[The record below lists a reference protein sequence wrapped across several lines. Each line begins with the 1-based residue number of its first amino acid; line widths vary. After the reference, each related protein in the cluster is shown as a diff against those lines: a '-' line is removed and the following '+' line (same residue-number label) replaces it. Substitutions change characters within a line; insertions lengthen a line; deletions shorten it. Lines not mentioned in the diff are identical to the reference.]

1 MLTQPSEMTG
11 RHVSGRNH
19 GVWALAAAVVLLAA
33 VPGAAARQAPALRI
47 SLDRPVFS
55 PNGNGVNDTL
65 TVRTNAAPGT
75 LLGLRVYAWGGRL
88 SGWKRIRTGV
98 SSTTPDLTWSGTTA
112 TGGALGDGTYQVTV
126 CYKDAGRPLAAR
138 GVVRPGLAEASVRR
152 PPWRTTGCAPA
163 HPVRV
168 ERLAA
173 FVDSTR
179 SFHGGDR
186 IPLVVSADEG
196 KYSLGLERDCA
207 GASEAELSFGDDG
220 GLHVPLG
227 ERPGLYHAVAT
238 DPAGDRFLAPVVVR
252 SGRPLDKPASHTA
265 LVVWP
270 YLTWRAYSAYD
281 ADLNGIPDSWYQF
294 WRQRRV
300 SLKGPLLR
308 GGLEDDHKAALPFS
322 RWLCSRPVRTQ
333 QITDVELGRLPLS
346 TLAQVLARS
355 SSPATASTTSR
366 RPTTCSS
373 ATATRAATSSS
384 CRRTPSTGRCGS
396 IPARNAVV
404 MTDYDAREG
413 RSDFELTG
421 VGYDGCCFPKVRA
434 EPYVAASGR
443 DYDRVRWLF
452 RGTGIGPG
460 QAFGVANSES
470 DRVDPGLSPRDHVIA
485 GQAIMRGKFGVIH
498 AAMTWSRAGRGQV
511 FATGNYTFL
520 RMGRGITY
528 KLLDNVWAKLVG

>member
-1 MLTQPSEMTG
+1 
-11 RHVSGRNH
+11 
-19 GVWALAAAVVLLAA
+19 LAVAVVLLAA
-33 VPGAAARQAPALRI
+33 VPGAAARQAPALRV

-65 TVRTNAAPGT
+65 TVRTNAAAGT
-75 LLGLRVYAWGGRL
+75 LLGLRVYVWGGRL
-88 SGWKRIRTGV
+88 SGWKRIPTGV
-98 SSTTPDLTWSGTTA
+98 SSTSPDLTWDGSTA
-112 TGGALGDGTYQVTV
+112 TGGQVGDGTYQVTV
-126 CYKDAGRPLAAR
+126 CYKDQGRPLAPR
-138 GVVRPGLAEASVRR
+138 GVVRPGLAEASVRQ

-173 FVDSTR
+173 FVDSTG
-179 SFHGGDR
+179 SFHQGDR
-186 IPLVVSADEG
+186 VPLVVSADRGQAAVTLAE
-196 KYSLGLERDCA
+196 DCKP
-207 GASEAELSFGDDG
+207 SEVLLSFNDSGDRLVLPFG
-220 GLHVPLG
+220 VA
-227 ERPGLYHAVAT
+227 PGLYHATAT
-238 DPAGDRFLAPVVVR
+238 DPAGDSFQAPLVVR
-252 SGRPLDKPASHTA
+252 SGRPLDKPAPHTA

-308 GGLEDDHKAALPFS
+308 DGVEDDHKAALPFS

-333 QITDVELGRLPLS
+333 QITDVELGRLPLA
-346 TLAQVLARS
+346 TLRKYPAIVFPGHS
-355 SSPATASTTSR
+355 EYYEPATYDLLKRYRDEGGNLVFLQANPFYR
-366 RPTTCSS
+366 QVRVD
-373 ATATRAATSSS
+373 
-384 CRRTPSTGRCGS
+384 
-396 IPARNAVV
+396 PARNAVV

-413 RSDFELTG
+413 RSDFALAG

-520 RMGRGITY
+520 RMGREITY

>member
-1 MLTQPSEMTG
+1 
-11 RHVSGRNH
+11 V
-19 GVWALAAAVVLLAA
+19 VAATVVLVAA
-33 VPGAAARQAPALRI
+33 VPGAAARQAPALGI

-65 TVRTNAAPGT
+65 GVRTNATPGT

-98 SSTTPDLTWSGTTA
+98 SSTSPDLTWNGTIA
-112 TGGALGDGTYQVTV
+112 DGGAVGDGTYQVTV
-126 CYKDAGRPLAAR
+126 CYKDQGRPLAPR

-163 HPVRV
+163 QPVRV

-173 FVDSTR
+173 FVDSTG
-179 SFHGGDR
+179 SFHQGDR
-186 IPLVVSADEG
+186 VPLVVSADRG
-196 KYSLGLERDCA
+196 QASVSLKQDCKP
-207 GASEAELSFGDDG
+207 SEAHLNFSDSGDRLVVPFG
-220 GLHVPLG
+220 VA
-227 ERPGLYHAVAT
+227 PGLYHANAT
-238 DPAGDRFLAPVVVR
+238 DPAGDSFQAPVVVR
-252 SGRPLDKPASHTA
+252 SGRPLDKPEPRTA

-308 GGLEDDHKAALPFS
+308 DGLEDDHKAALPFS

-346 TLAQVLARS
+346 TLRKYPAIVFPGHS
-355 SSPATASTTSR
+355 EYYEPATYDLLKRYRDGGGNLVFLQANPFYRQVRVEPAS
-366 RPTTCSS
+366 
-373 ATATRAATSSS
+373 
-384 CRRTPSTGRCGS
+384 
-396 IPARNAVV
+396 NAVE

-413 RSDFELTG
+413 RSDFALTG

-434 EPYVAASGR
+434 EPYVAATGR
-443 DYDRVRWLF
+443 DYKRVRWLF

-485 GQAIMRGKFGVIH
+485 GQAIMHGKFGVIH
-498 AAMTWSRAGRGQV
+498 AAMTWSHAGRGQV
-511 FATGNYTFL
+511 FSTGNYTFL
-520 RMGRGITY
+520 RMGRGLTY

>member
-1 MLTQPSEMTG
+1 VKLL
-11 RHVSGRNH
+11 
-19 GVWALAAAVVLLAA
+19 LAAAVVLVAA
-33 VPGAAARQAPALRI
+33 VPGAAARQAPALQI

-65 TVRTNAAPGT
+65 TVKTNAVPGT
-75 LLGLRVYAWGGRL
+75 LVGLRVYAWGGRL

-98 SSTTPDLTWSGTTA
+98 SSTSPELTWTGTTA
-112 TGGALGDGTYQVTV
+112 SGAEVGDGSYQVTA
-126 CYKDAGRPLAAR
+126 CYKDPGRPLAPLP
-138 GVVRPGLAEASVRR
+138 GPVRPGAAEASVRR
-152 PPWRTTGCAPA
+152 PPWRTSGCAPA

-173 FVDSTR
+173 FVDSTG

-186 IPLVVSADEG
+186 VPVVVSADEG
-196 KYSLGLERDCA
+196 QFGVSLEQDCRA
-207 GASEAELSFGDDG
+207 PRSVQLVLSDDG
-220 GLHVPLG
+220 TLSIPSGDP
-227 ERPGLYHAVAT
+227 PGLYHAVAS
-238 DPAGDRFLAPVVVR
+238 DPTGEQFRAPVVVR
-252 SGRPLDKPASHTA
+252 DGHPLDKPLPYTA

-281 ADLNGIPDSWYQF
+281 ADLNGIPDSWYQL

-308 GGLEDDHKAALPFS
+308 DGVEDDHKAAVGFS
-322 RWLCSRPVRTQ
+322 RWLCSRRPRTQ
-333 QITDVELGRLPLS
+333 QITDVELGRLSPG
-346 TLAQVLARS
+346 TLRKYSAVYFPGHTEYYEPHTYDLLKRYRDEGGNLVFLQANPFYRQVRLEPDA
-355 SSPATASTTSR
+355 
-366 RPTTCSS
+366 
-373 ATATRAATSSS
+373 
-384 CRRTPSTGRCGS
+384 
-396 IPARNAVV
+396 NAVE

-413 RSDFELTG
+413 RSDFALAG
-421 VGYDGCCFPKVRA
+421 VGYDGCCFPKARA
-434 EPYVAASGR
+434 EPYVAAIGR

-460 QAFGVANSES
+460 QAFGVASSES

-520 RMGRGITY
+520 RMGRGLTY